1 MEDLNNSFKEDNFWG
16 ILNNQEKEA
25 LKSDIWWYISSLS
38 TLFWEDFF
46 KKEEYEELILK
57 LGEFQN
63 KWNQYFNVYKA
74 EKEESKSKSLESD
87 MNNRDQNY
95 NFLEK

>member
-38 TLFWEDFF
+38 TLFWKDFF
-46 KKEEYEELILK
+46 DKEEYEELILK